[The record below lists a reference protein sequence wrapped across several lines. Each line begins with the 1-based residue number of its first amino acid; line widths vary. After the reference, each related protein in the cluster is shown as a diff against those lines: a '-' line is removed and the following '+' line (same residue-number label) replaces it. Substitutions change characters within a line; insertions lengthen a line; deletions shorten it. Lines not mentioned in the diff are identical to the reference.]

1 MTGQIPLTPPSL
13 IPSTRNNH
21 AQYNIGQGDSGCTQI
36 QGPHFALQAR
46 RSLSCFRYHVLSLN
60 YPTKVRIFLEIIILT
75 DESLKSTELFPHVHW
90 LHTQEVVKVYMQ
102 LTYLCH
108 GLHFYA
114 DVLFQLA
121 GSDVTREYQ
130 GHIVGI
136 NQLQESRALNLSTGR
151 LFELISRKIYLCK
164 KRLLV
169 LLSVVHCR

>member
-1 MTGQIPLTPPSL
+1 MRDL
-13 IPSTRNNH
+13 
-21 AQYNIGQGDSGCTQI
+21 GCC
-36 QGPHFALQAR
+36 PCLANEDECL
-46 RSLSCFRYHVLSLN
+46 VLSQV
-60 YPTKVRIFLEIIILT
+60 TIVILT
-75 DESLKSTELFPHVHW
+75 DESLKSTELFPHVHR
-90 LHTQEVVKVYMQ
+90 LRAQEVVKVCMQ

-121 GSDVTREYQ
+121 GSDVTRQYQ

-164 KRLLV
+164 RGCLFCFLLFIV
-169 LLSVVHCR
+169 DKNLK